1 MKVLFPLYVWVIVVL
16 LVLFLVIGFLGL

>member
-1 MKVLFPLYVWVIVVL
+1 VLFRWYVLLILVL